1 MTGGAG
7 FSVSAIKSSK
17 ENRNLGKIRP
27 KPSNPDGVSREKN
40 MSQADLKSI
49 DESIK
54 FRTDRYTSFSKS
66 RFFFALMVVLTLIW
80 MFWTLFF

>member
-7 FSVSAIKSSK
+7 FSVSGIKSSK

-27 KPSNPDGVSREKN
+27 KPSNPEGASREKN
-40 MSQADLKSI
+40 MDKADLKSI

-54 FRTDRYTSFSKS
+54 FRTGRYTTFSKS
-66 RFFFALMVVLTLIW
+66 GYFFILMVVLTLVWIG
-80 MFWTLFF
+80 WTLFF

>member
-40 MSQADLKSI
+40 MDKADLKSI
-49 DESIK
+49 DEGIK
-54 FRTDRYTSFSKS
+54 FRTGRYTSSSKS
-66 RFFFALMVVLTLIW
+66 GYFFILMVVLALVW
-80 MFWTLFF
+80 MAWTLFF

>member
-7 FSVSAIKSSK
+7 FSVSGIKSSK

-27 KPSNPDGVSREKN
+27 KSTSPDGVSREKTMN
-40 MSQADLKSI
+40 KADVKSI

-54 FRTDRYTSFSKS
+54 FRAGRYSSSSKS
-66 RFFFALMVVLTLIW
+66 GYFFAIMVILTLAWII
-80 MFWTLFF
+80 WTLFI